1 MFNFTLSFLTLL
13 LLPDHPPWQN
23 WHRGMGN
30 GGGGCVCVS
39 VLQTITIPLC
49 NSFLLTLFPSLGLLH
64 GLWFVQVFSVGCS
77 VDICCRVGPC
87 HRLQNFREKT
97 ASEWGLC
104 GPQFLSG
111 NIKLLCHGLQGLPAL
126 PVGASPSSS
135 FSELSVHCRT
145 SCFWHRAAPGL
156 FSQKSPLQPST
167 ANALP
172 RGHPIQSCIQQS

>member
-1 MFNFTLSFLTLL
+1 
-13 LLPDHPPWQN
+13 
-23 WHRGMGN
+23 MGA
-30 GGGGCVCVS
+30 GGGGVV

-49 NSFLLTLFPSLGLLH
+49 SSFLLTLFPSLGLLH

-87 HRLQNFREKT
+87 HRLQNFRKKL
-97 ASEWGLC
+97 ASERGLC

-135 FSELSVHCRT
+135 FSLSSV
-145 SCFWHRAAPGL
+145 SIAEPVLSGIEQPLVSSHRNHL
-156 FSQKSPLQPST
+156 
-167 ANALP
+167 
-172 RGHPIQSCIQQS
+172 